1 MILASLNSIFKI
13 WIHSVIYLIFQPQI
27 IARHGYPSESHIIV
41 TEDGYLLQLHR
52 IPCSKSKKC
61 GPPVFLQ
68 HGLLGSSADWV
79 INGNNS
85 LGKYTTQLWKISN

>member
-1 MILASLNSIFKI
+1 M
-13 WIHSVIYLIFQPQI
+13 QPQI
-27 IARHGYPSESHIIV
+27 IARHGYPSETHTVV

-52 IPCSKSKKC
+52 IPGSKNGTLG

-68 HGLLGSSADWV
+68 HGLLGSSSDWI

-85 LGKYTTQLWKISN
+85 LGNYAIYSPQKLEEHLILAKKS